1 MVGDRY
7 FTDVVYGNR
16 LGMLS
21 VRVAPF
27 TTAGET
33 RVVKLVRKLEDAFL
47 NRWRRAGVR
56 SKPHALVPAGL
67 TAD

>member
-1 MVGDRY
+1 
-7 FTDVVYGNR
+7 
-16 LGMLS
+16 MLS

-33 RVVKLVRKLEDAFL
+33 RVREAGAQAGGRL

-67 TAD
+67 TADEAFRK